1 MKAAVIQIRGDQGL
15 AGNLESAAHW
25 LEQAAAAGATLAA
38 LPEAFAYYGYRTGGD
53 SNGER
58 DLAVAGREEATP
70 AGPARRFLAE
80 QAQRLGLWL
89 LGGTLP
95 VADGDSPR
103 PYATSLLISPEG
115 KEVARYDKIHLFDV
129 DVPETGKSYR
139 ESDDYRPG
147 GRVVTAGTPLGRLG
161 LSVCYDLRFPELY
174 RALADDGA
182 EIFTAPSAFTASTG
196 RAHWEL
202 LLRTRAVEN
211 LCYVLA
217 PNMGHRDH
225 PRRPTWGGSAI
236 VDPWGEILASLD
248 DGEGFAIAEIDLAH
262 LRELRARMPVHRH
275 RRLGMATG
283 I

>member
-15 AGNLESAAHW
+15 AGNLDSAAHW
-25 LEQAAAAGATLAA
+25 LAQAAAAGATLAA
-38 LPEAFAYYGYRTGGD
+38 LPEAFAYYGYRSGGD

-58 DLAVAGREEATP
+58 DLAAAGAAEATP

-80 QAQRLGLWL
+80 QARRHGLWL
-89 LGGTLP
+89 LGGTIP
-95 VADGDSPR
+95 VADGDGDKPF
-103 PYATSLLISPEG
+103 AASLLVSPEG
-115 KEVARYDKIHLFDV
+115 EEVARYDKIHLFDV

-147 GRVVTAGTPLGRLG
+147 ARVVTADTPLGRLG

-174 RALADDGA
+174 RALADHGA
-182 EIFTAPSAFTASTG
+182 EILTAPSAFTASTG

-202 LLRTRAVEN
+202 LLRARAVEN

-225 PRRPTWGGSAI
+225 PKRPTWGGSAI
-236 VDPWGEILASLD
+236 VDPWGVVLASLD
-248 DGEGFAIAEIDLAH
+248 DGEGFAIADIDLER
-262 LRELRARMPVHRH
+262 LRELREGMPVHRH
-275 RRLGMATG
+275 RRL
-283 I
+283 